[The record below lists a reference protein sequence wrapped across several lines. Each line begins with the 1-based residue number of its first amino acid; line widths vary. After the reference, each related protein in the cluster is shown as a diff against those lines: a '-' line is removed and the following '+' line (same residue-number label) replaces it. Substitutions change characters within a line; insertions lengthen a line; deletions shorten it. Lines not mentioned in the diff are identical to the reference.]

1 MKKCSICGCE
11 VNDKFVYCPQCGNKL
26 KEENTDTVWPEFP
39 ETDPY
44 NQDGFYNDDSVKQNE
59 EITEKSTEENPQEQ
73 GGAEEQPE
81 DIPQEENDSSFSW
94 PSYNNWQTYEDPY
107 KKVNIHEPVNADKKF
122 NESKKDTEP
131 AKRTSIFVPVAICVG
146 VAVVV
151 CSALMTLNGEN
162 STAKQQAKAL
172 VTNTEKAENSEKV
185 QEDNNTNTEV
195 TTPPEKEEV
204 VTPTSEPTPEPTA
217 TPTPTPELTAA
228 LIDAS
233 EVNLEGFNEVIFD
246 SAVASSVIQQEKVSN
261 DPIYA
266 FDDDIQT
273 SWQEGVDGSGIGE
286 SIVGYFSESCKVKYL
301 MFRLGNWKTDRYFY
315 GNNRPSCLRIQMEDF
330 STEINFPDK
339 YQEFWVE
346 LSYPYETEYLSLT
359 IEGVH
364 AGTSWDDTPITD
376 VRAFGI

>member
-94 PSYNNWQTYEDPY
+94 PSYKNWQTYEDPY

-122 NESKKDTEP
+122 NESKQDTEP

-286 SIVGYFSESCKVKYL
+286 SIVGYFSGSWKVKYL
-301 MFRLGNWKTDRYFY
+301 MFRLGNWKSDKYFY
-315 GNNRPSCLRIQMEDF
+315 GNNRPARLRIQLGNF
-330 STEINFPDK
+330 STEIDFPDS

-346 LSYPYETEYLSLT
+346 LNYPCEAEYLSLT

>member
-286 SIVGYFSESCKVKYL
+286 SIVGYFSGSWKVKYL
-301 MFRLGNWKTDRYFY
+301 MFRLGNWKSDKYFY
-315 GNNRPSCLRIQMEDF
+315 GNNRPARLRIQLGNF
-330 STEINFPDK
+330 STEIDFPDS

-346 LSYPYETEYLSLT
+346 LNYPCEAEYLSLT

>member
-1 MKKCSICGCE
+1 M
-11 VNDKFVYCPQCGNKL
+11 
-26 KEENTDTVWPEFP
+26 
-39 ETDPY
+39 
-44 NQDGFYNDDSVKQNE
+44 
-59 EITEKSTEENPQEQ
+59 
-73 GGAEEQPE
+73 
-81 DIPQEENDSSFSW
+81 
-94 PSYNNWQTYEDPY
+94 
-107 KKVNIHEPVNADKKF
+107 NADKKF
-122 NESKKDTEP
+122 NESKQDTEP

-286 SIVGYFSESCKVKYL
+286 SIVGYFSGSWKVKYL
-301 MFRLGNWKTDRYFY
+301 MFRLGNWKSDKYFY
-315 GNNRPSCLRIQMEDF
+315 GNNRPARLRIQLGNF
-330 STEINFPDK
+330 STEIDFPDS

-346 LSYPYETEYLSLT
+346 LNYPCEAEYLSLT

>member
-26 KEENTDTVWPEFP
+26 KEENTDAVWPEFP

-44 NQDGFYNDDSVKQNE
+44 NQDGFYNDDSVKPNE
-59 EITEKSTEENPQEQ
+59 ETTEKSTEENPQEQ
-73 GGAEEQPE
+73 GGVEEQPE

-122 NESKKDTEP
+122 NESKQDTEP
-131 AKRTSIFVPVAICVG
+131 AKRNSIFVPVAICVG

-151 CSALMTLNGEN
+151 CSALMVLNGGN
-162 STAKQQAKAL
+162 KTAKQQAKAL
-172 VTNTEKAENSEKV
+172 VTNTEKAESSEKV

-217 TPTPTPELTAA
+217 TPTPIPELTAA

-286 SIVGYFSESCKVKYL
+286 SIVGYFSGSWKVKYL
-301 MFRLGNWKTDRYFY
+301 MFRLGNWKSDKYFY
-315 GNNRPSCLRIQMEDF
+315 GNNRPARLRIQLGNF
-330 STEINFPDK
+330 STEIDFPDS

-346 LSYPYETEYLSLT
+346 LNYPCEAEYLSLT

>member
-122 NESKKDTEP
+122 NESKQDTEP
-131 AKRTSIFVPVAICVG
+131 AKRTSIFVSVAICVG

-286 SIVGYFSESCKVKYL
+286 SIVGYFSGSWKVKYL
-301 MFRLGNWKTDRYFY
+301 MFRLGNWKSDKYFY
-315 GNNRPSCLRIQMEDF
+315 GNNRPARLRIQLGNF
-330 STEINFPDK
+330 STEIDFPDS

-346 LSYPYETEYLSLT
+346 LNYPCEAEYLSLT

>member
-122 NESKKDTEP
+122 NESKQDTEP

-286 SIVGYFSESCKVKYL
+286 SIVGYFSGSWKVKYL
-301 MFRLGNWKTDRYFY
+301 MFRLGNWKSDKYFY
-315 GNNRPSCLRIQMEDF
+315 GNNRPARLRIQLGNF
-330 STEINFPDK
+330 STEIDFPDS

-346 LSYPYETEYLSLT
+346 LNYPCEAEYLSLT

>member
-122 NESKKDTEP
+122 NESKQDTEP

-151 CSALMTLNGEN
+151 CFALMTLNGEN

-233 EVNLEGFNEVIFD
+233 EVNPEGFNEVIFD

-286 SIVGYFSESCKVKYL
+286 SIVGYFSGSWKVKYL
-301 MFRLGNWKTDRYFY
+301 MFRLGNWKSDKYFY
-315 GNNRPSCLRIQMEDF
+315 GNNRPARLRIQLGNF
-330 STEINFPDK
+330 STEIDFPDS

-346 LSYPYETEYLSLT
+346 LNYPCEAEYLSLT

>member
-122 NESKKDTEP
+122 NESKQDTEP

-286 SIVGYFSESCKVKYL
+286 SIVGYSSGSWKVKYL
-301 MFRLGNWKTDRYFY
+301 MFRLGNWKSDKYFY
-315 GNNRPSCLRIQMEDF
+315 GNNRPARLRIQLGNF
-330 STEINFPDK
+330 STEIDFPDS

-346 LSYPYETEYLSLT
+346 LNYPCEAEYLSLT

>member
-44 NQDGFYNDDSVKQNE
+44 NQDGFYNDDSVNSNE
-59 EITEKSTEENPQEQ
+59 ENIKEDTEENPQEQ
-73 GGAEEQPE
+73 GSAEEQSA
-81 DIPQEENDSSFSW
+81 DIPQEEEDSSFSW

-122 NESKKDTEP
+122 NESKQDTEP

-286 SIVGYFSESCKVKYL
+286 SIVGYFSGSWKVKYL
-301 MFRLGNWKTDRYFY
+301 MFRLGNWKSDKYFY
-315 GNNRPSCLRIQMEDF
+315 GNNRPARLRIQLGNF
-330 STEINFPDK
+330 STEIDFPDS

-346 LSYPYETEYLSLT
+346 LNYPCEAEYLSLT

>member
-11 VNDKFVYCPQCGNKL
+11 VNDKFVYCPQCGNKPQA
-26 KEENTDTVWPEFP
+26 EHTDTAWPEFP

-122 NESKKDTEP
+122 NESKQDTEP

-233 EVNLEGFNEVIFD
+233 EVNLEGFNEVIFG

-286 SIVGYFSESCKVKYL
+286 SIVGYFSGSWKVKYL
-301 MFRLGNWKTDRYFY
+301 MFRLGNWKSDKYFY
-315 GNNRPSCLRIQMEDF
+315 GNNRPARLRIQLGNF
-330 STEINFPDK
+330 STEIDFPDS

-346 LSYPYETEYLSLT
+346 LNYPCEAEYLSLT